1 MTDGMRFYLVDPSAG
16 IEVAMLAVFLNSR
29 HKGVPERPGPIQ
41 RPQPQTSDAP
51 PSIQRVKPL

>member
-1 MTDGMRFYLVDPSAG
+1 MRFYLVDPSAG